1 MSRFTDRLWSDLVR
15 EHGGTLAHTERPE
28 RARVP
33 RPRVLAGGTLAL
45 AGGGAVLALVLS
57 ATAGPPAYAVTRH
70 HDGSVSVQINRRSGV
85 DDANRELAAMGV
97 RERVMAVS
105 DNAPL
110 PLNCV
115 AHGPGPDGR
124 SLVIKGYPTVST
136 GPVSKPSSTP
146 GRTGARRTPPGA
158 PRVGSTWHVVAC
170 SSAGRGGG

>member
-1 MSRFTDRLWSDLVR
+1 MSKFTDQLWRDLVR
-15 EHGGTLAHTERPE
+15 EHGGTLAHTDRPE
-28 RARVP
+28 RGRVR

-45 AGGGAVLALVLS
+45 AGVGAVLALVLS

-85 DDANRELAAMGV
+85 DGANRELAAMGV
-97 RERVMAVS
+97 GERVMAVS
-105 DNAPL
+105 DNEAL

-115 AHGPGPDGR
+115 AHGPGPDGK
-124 SLVIKGYPTVST
+124 SLVIKGYPRVST
-136 GPVSKPSSTP
+136 GPVSKPPSTQ
-146 GRTGARRTPPGA
+146 GGTVSRRTPPGA